1 MTHFFCI
8 CRCHTLAPY
17 NAPPVTGV
25 MSVTTTQGA
34 VPFFAFAGFVYPN
47 DQKTRQEN
55 AGESHAGTQK
65 IDLYPGERNL
75 RAR

>member
-1 MTHFFCI
+1 
-8 CRCHTLAPY
+8 
-17 NAPPVTGV
+17 

-75 RAR
+75 RTR